1 MVSAQVVGVGEAVG
15 SALLAYWVIVRFPG
29 RGPQSIRSS
38 TVACAASFVLLRLVA
53 PAMRWAVDATDSATA
68 LLLVAVPVFVCV
80 FWSAGA
86 LVRAAGL
93 RLR

>member
-15 SALLAYWVIVRFPG
+15 SALLAFWIIARYPA
-29 RGPQSIRSS
+29 RGPQSVRSS
-38 TVACAASFVLLRLVA
+38 TVACALSLLLLQLVA
-53 PAMRWAVDATDSATA
+53 PALRWATAATDSATA
-68 LLLVAVPVFVCV
+68 LLVVVVPVFVWT